1 MKYPATR
8 VFLVILAAAS
18 FGAQWDLR
26 AQATQNREIEIHK
39 NVRLI
44 VVPVQAVMPQQLK
57 QKFESFLP
65 VLQEALAETTSA
77 ETPECALTVR
87 VTAGSKEI
95 GTAKVQRVFAR
106 FVAYRRNS
114 DREFVARLYLHSFI
128 TGGPV
133 GQKEITDFLEERI
146 LSIAKCQPKTAQ
158 GQASPRS

>member
-8 VFLVILAAAS
+8 IFAVILATAV
-18 FGAQWDLR
+18 FGVPWNLR
-26 AQATQNREIEIHK
+26 AQATQDREVEIQK
-39 NVRLI
+39 NVKLI
-44 VVPVQAVMPQQLK
+44 VTPVQAVMPQQLK

-65 VLQEALAETTSA
+65 VLQEALKETTSA

-95 GTAKVQRVFAR
+95 GSAKVQRVFAR
-106 FVAYRRNS
+106 FAAYRRNS
-114 DREFVARLYLHSFI
+114 GQEFVARLYLHNFI

-133 GQKEITDFLEERI
+133 SKNEITDFLEERI
-146 LSIAKCQPKTAQ
+146 LSVAKCQPKITQ